1 MTQQEKLSKCNRK
14 NLNNHKINEL
24 HDNMKQSNKM
34 YNWNARKKGQ
44 NRKYFRKN
52 GQNFFSSDENCTSR
66 DPGISVSLK
75 YKHEEKHIKT
85 CYNQITKNH

>member
-24 HDNMKQSNKM
+24 RDNMKQSNKM

-44 NRKYFRKN
+44 NRKYFRK
-52 GQNFFSSDENCTSR
+52 QWPKFLQF
-66 DPGISVSLK
+66 
-75 YKHEEKHIKT
+75 
-85 CYNQITKNH
+85 